1 MRNIFRNLSAGYLL
15 FLTVHII
22 QFVLA
27 IVVCGLYG
35 IDLDR
40 ARKAHKYADGKW
52 VYAVAVGGLSAIS
65 SILLCIP
72 YILRFVFVWGWN
84 LILFILWIALFGVF
98 GRMYIKE
105 NPEGN
110 ADIERMKRAVWV
122 VLTNALLWLLTTVAS
137 FAYWWTHRERRT
149 RFTSRATV

>member
-1 MRNIFRNLSAGYLL
+1 M
-15 FLTVHII
+15 
-22 QFVLA
+22 
-27 IVVCGLYG
+27 
-35 IDLDR
+35 
-40 ARKAHKYADGKW
+40 
-52 VYAVAVGGLSAIS
+52 AVGGLSAIS

-98 GRMYIKE
+98 GRVRTLPWSITDLARSLHGDDQTDFCRWKQMYIKE